1 MGLGLGVAGRA
12 RLELVQAELLG
23 LGARAGG
30 GRGAA
35 LLGDGG
41 AVGQPSDGGEA
52 GGERVEWA
60 DAAQRGE
67 RRHLLKLGGRERA
80 ARLGRCRE
88 MW

>member
-1 MGLGLGVAGRA
+1 MRGANLAVPPFVHDTSA
-12 RLELVQAELLG
+12 

-35 LLGDGG
+35 LLGDRG

-52 GGERVEWA
+52 GGERGERA

-67 RRHLLKLGGRERA
+67 RRHLLERGGRERA